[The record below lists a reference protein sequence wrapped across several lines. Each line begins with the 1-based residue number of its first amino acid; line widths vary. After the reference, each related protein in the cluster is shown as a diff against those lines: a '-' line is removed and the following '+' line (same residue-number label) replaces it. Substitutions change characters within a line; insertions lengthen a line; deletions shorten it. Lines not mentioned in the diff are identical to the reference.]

1 MAYFPNNP
9 NGQATNANSAP
20 VVVSSDQSP
29 ARLAQDDTLVI
40 LARILKLLESLSI
53 TDSAQRQRITLDAV
67 TGGLALGSVT
77 ITGALPAGGNTIG
90 TVNVGSISSITT
102 VTTVGAVTSIT
113 NALPTGANTIGNV
126 TTSTIAGMDREM
138 YINQARVAYNTG
150 ISAKLN

>member
-1 MAYFPNNP
+1 MAYTPNNP
-9 NGQATNANSAP
+9 NGQATSANSAP

-53 TDSAQRQRITLDAV
+53 VDSAQRQRVVVDAF
-67 TGGLALGSVT
+67 GAGLSVT
-77 ITGALPAGGNTIG
+77 VASGNITVSG
-90 TVNVGSISSITT
+90 TVAVSS
-102 VTTVGAVTSIT
+102 VTSIT
-113 NALPTGANTIGNV
+113 NALPAGANIIGSLNNLG
-126 TTSTIAGMDREM
+126 TIAGMDREM

>member
-29 ARLAQDDTLVI
+29 ARLAQDDTIVI

-53 TDSAQRQRITLDAV
+53 VDSAQRQKITIDAV

-77 ITGALPAGGNTIG
+77 LGAALPAGGNTIG

-102 VTTVGAVTSIT
+102 LGSIT
-113 NALPTGANTIGNV
+113 GALPTGANVIGSLNNLA
-126 TTSTIAGMDREM
+126 TIAGMDREM
-138 YINQARVAYNTG
+138 YINQARTAYNTG

>member
-102 VTTVGAVTSIT
+102 LGSIT
-113 NALPTGANTIGNV
+113 GALPTGANVIGSLNNLA
-126 TTSTIAGMDREM
+126 TIAGMDREM
-138 YINQARVAYNTG
+138 YINQARTAYNTG